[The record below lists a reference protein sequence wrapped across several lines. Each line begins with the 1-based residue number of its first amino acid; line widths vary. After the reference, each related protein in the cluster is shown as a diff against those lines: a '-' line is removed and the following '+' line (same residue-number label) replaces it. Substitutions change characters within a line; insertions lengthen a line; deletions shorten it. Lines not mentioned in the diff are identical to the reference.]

1 MDSQNGLENVTRISN
16 AEVARLVR
24 EAELMRSRAIGDALV
39 RLAHRIGAL
48 FRDPPVVA
56 QQKRELATRLRH
68 GALPALDRVG
78 AGGAP

>member
-39 RLAHRIGAL
+39 RLVHRIGAL
-48 FRDPPVVA
+48 VWDPPVIA
-56 QQKRELATRLRH
+56 HQKRELARRLRAV
-68 GALPALDRVG
+68 GLVLPGRASARRPL
-78 AGGAP
+78 